1 MTWQEEKPRNSIYRS
16 KRIHTHMSWLKKRD
30 ECLKKKKKNN
40 AVPSVMLLATNW
52 AERPNLGPAV
62 LLCSGSRQ
70 PLTQP
75 LFGSWLANFHLCL
88 FSLMEHLLYNLA
100 KITCLVL
107 VYIGSTHIFLSRCKL
122 NNNKDKIVKIKCP
135 IFKIFINSCKRL

>member
-1 MTWQEEKPRNSIYRS
+1 MARREAKEQHIQKQKDTHSHELTEKERWMF
-16 KRIHTHMSWLKKRD
+16 K
-30 ECLKKKKKNN
+30 KKKKKNN